1 MKMKTKISAI
11 LDRTI
16 DILAVFA
23 GVLIAYLVV
32 SVTVAI
38 IMRGLRVGVIWMF
51 EITEYCMLWLTFLA
65 APWVLKHEAH
75 IRMELIVDRFSVRTQ
90 TMLQIATSVIGALI
104 CLILTVFGIK
114 VAWDYYKTGYFLH
127 TVMAPPIYP
136 ILAIIP
142 MGSVLLFMQFLRQA
156 HKYTGKLKSIQGKKI

>member
-1 MKMKTKISAI
+1 MKTRISSI

-23 GVLIAYLVV
+23 GVLIVYLVV

-90 TMLQIATSVIGALI
+90 IMLRIATAVIGALI
-104 CLILTVFGIK
+104 CLILAGFGIK
-114 VAWDYYKTGYFLH
+114 VSWDYYKSGYFLH
-127 TVMAPPIYP
+127 TVLAPPIYP
-136 ILAIIP
+136 ILVIVPI
-142 MGSVLLFMQFLRQA
+142 GCVLLFMQFLRQA
-156 HKYTGKLKSIQGKKI
+156 HKYTGKLKSIHGKKI